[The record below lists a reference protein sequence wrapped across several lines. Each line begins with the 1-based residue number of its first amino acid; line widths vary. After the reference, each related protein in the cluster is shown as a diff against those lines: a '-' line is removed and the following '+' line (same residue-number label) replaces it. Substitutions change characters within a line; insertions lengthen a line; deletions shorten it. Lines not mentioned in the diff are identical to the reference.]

1 MRQARRARATRL
13 THRQAQAAV
22 AQDPG
27 TVPVSIWKRPAT
39 PGAIE
44 ARYADSLPGLLGIRI
59 LEIGP
64 DYLRAAMPVDSR
76 HRQPFGALHGGA
88 SAALS
93 ETLGSI
99 CGALVLPPGGRCV
112 GIEVNA
118 NHLAAV
124 REGETVEAVC
134 RPLHVGRA
142 TSVWQTEIRRADGRL
157 ACVSRLTV
165 AVIEPETP
173 PPVPDARRDRT

>member
-1 MRQARRARATRL
+1 MPKNMT
-13 THRQAQAAV
+13 
-22 AQDPG
+22 
-27 TVPVSIWKRPAT
+27 IWKRPAT
-39 PGAIE
+39 PAAIE
-44 ARYADSLPGLLGIRI
+44 SRYADSLPGLLGIRI

-64 DYLRAAMPVDSR
+64 DFLRAEMPVDRR
-76 HRQPFGALHGGA
+76 HRQPFGVLHGGA
-88 SAALS
+88 SVVLS

-124 REGETVEAVC
+124 REGETVQAVC
-134 RPLHVGRA
+134 RAMHVGRA
-142 TSVWQTEIRRADGRL
+142 TSVWQTEIRRASDGRL

-165 AVIEPETP
+165 AVTESGGG
-173 PPVPDARRDRT
+173 VG